1 MRPAAF
7 GLMLAL
13 AMGGTAFG
21 QSRLIA
27 RAIELAPI
35 TLASG
40 KILTE
45 GAAL

>member
-21 QSRLIA
+21 QSGLIT

-40 KILTE
+40 KILAE
-45 GAAL
+45 GTAL